1 MKITH
6 LYHSGCLVELKQH
19 QLLFDYYKGELHL
32 NQKKPLYIF
41 VSHSHKDHFNQDIL
55 EINHPH
61 KTYIFSS
68 SIKNTIKNIH
78 YLETNQIYTINDLTI
93 QTLLST
99 DEGCAFIVNVENK
112 RIYHAGDLNWW
123 HWQGEPDIDNDY
135 QRIVY
140 QQQIQLIKHPIDI
153 AFIVVDLRQEKDY
166 LLGLQYYL
174 NHVKTHYIFPIH
186 YFGNYTISQQLQF
199 EKINNPYHAQ
209 IMSIHHENEVFEL

>member
-1 MKITH
+1 MYTDLSEVDTDHHKNDIVFLYPVSYTH
-6 LYHSGCLVELKQH
+6 L
-19 QLLFDYYKGELHL
+19 
-32 NQKKPLYIF
+32 
-41 VSHSHKDHFNQDIL
+41 
-55 EINHPH
+55 
-61 KTYIFSS
+61 
-68 SIKNTIKNIH
+68 
-78 YLETNQIYTINDLTI
+78 
-93 QTLLST
+93 

-174 NHVKTHYIFPIH
+174 NHVKTHYRC
-186 YFGNYTISQQLQF
+186 
-199 EKINNPYHAQ
+199 
-209 IMSIHHENEVFEL
+209 V